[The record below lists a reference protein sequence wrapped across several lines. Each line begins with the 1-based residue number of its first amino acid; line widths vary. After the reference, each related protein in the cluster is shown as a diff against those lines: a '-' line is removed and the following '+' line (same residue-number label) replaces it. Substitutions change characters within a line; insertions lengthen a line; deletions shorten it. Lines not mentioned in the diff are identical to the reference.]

1 MSGNEAAWR
10 LPEDMGAAELL
21 RKLAG
26 DLLLGDAALYDYLG
40 YGHEGFWGAEKG
52 GVSICRAL
60 ESLADMVER
69 ELLLVELCGL
79 LGIPPI
85 GLIDVSKQ
93 EHYSKDVSML
103 AYDLLPD
110 EDRKAIAWVRE
121 HGGLGAVKAS
131 VHQGAM
137 EHGYLLK
144 VAEML
149 GTSIYDGT
157 GNADALLDKL
167 EKRLMPAGC
176 EWPRFEEAPMDNYEG
191 EEWRPV
197 NGFESKYEVSNYGRV
212 RSIDHEMKSLGG
224 YRTVKGRILKQRVE
238 HGYCRVQ
245 LSISKREHPHKQV
258 HRLVA
263 EAFVPNPDNKPE
275 VNHID
280 GCKTNNCAENLE
292 WATSSENSV
301 HAIENGLQRPK
312 TDEELQKMWDV
323 SSKPVIRDDGE
334 WYASAS
340 KAAEV
345 IGAERSS
352 VAKAI
357 RRGGSI
363 YGHTYRYADEEER
376 PAPKVLDA
384 DGVEIREGY
393 VLYSIE
399 TGDSVTVGSIEPGN
413 PWFATTDG
421 TLQHCAKFTHRTPVL
436 AADGKPLRAGE
447 TVYAKNYGYVKCT
460 VLAIEWVVDGYL
472 VEVENEGGH
481 KFRQTPDEFTHQRP
495 VLDADGVEIRV
506 GDTVYDMVGDRHEV
520 KGFGKQGDVLLEFH
534 NDESLGWRPSN
545 FTHRAPVLAADGKP
559 LREGETVWCV
569 ASDSDLESVGIT
581 VSKEKVTGKLTIREI
596 YEDMLRFEE
605 TDFVLPPRY
614 LSHESPDSW
623 ERLEADAKAWVNPTM
638 EERADLV
645 RRAKKLAGVER

>member
-1 MSGNEAAWR
+1 MTGLER
-10 LPEDMGAAELL
+10 L
-21 RKLAG
+21 RKAADEIMPDSECDELHRVHG
-26 DLLLGDAALYDYLG
+26 DYGIGCGDRVCYECQRDLLLD
-40 YGHEGFWGAEKG
+40 
-52 GVSICRAL
+52 I
-60 ESLADMVER
+60 ADQIER
-69 ELLLVELCGL
+69 ETAHD
-79 LGIPPI
+79 P
-85 GLIDVSKQ
+85 
-93 EHYSKDVSML
+93 SKDVSMS
-103 AYDLLPD
+103 AYDLLP
-110 EDRKAIAWVRE
+110 ECDRKAISLALDC
-121 HGGLGAVKAS
+121 GGVEEIK
-131 VHQGAM
+131 
-137 EHGYLLK
+137 
-144 VAEML
+144 
-149 GTSIYDGT
+149 
-157 GNADALLDKL
+157 
-167 EKRLMPAGC
+167 KRLMPEGM
-176 EWPRFEEAPMDNYEG
+176 EWLLEVWPKWSNGEYCKFGDWWKMDKYG
-191 EEWRPV
+191 EP
-197 NGFESKYEVSNYGRV
+197 GPKQF
-212 RSIDHEMKSLGG
+212 
-224 YRTVKGRILKQRVE
+224 LK
-238 HGYCRVQ
+238 
-245 LSISKREHPHKQV
+245 LSIYTPEQLREWGQ
-258 HRLVA
+258 
-263 EAFVPNPDNKPE
+263 
-275 VNHID
+275 
-280 GCKTNNCAENLE
+280 
-292 WATSSENSV
+292 
-301 HAIENGLQRPK
+301 
-312 TDEELQKMWDV
+312 
-323 SSKPVIRDDGE
+323 DDGDHFGYE
-334 WYASAS
+334 WDFVRPSDL
-340 KAAEV
+340 KFRPDKVEP
-345 IGAERSS
+345 
-352 VAKAI
+352 
-357 RRGGSI
+357 
-363 YGHTYRYADEEER
+363 

-545 FTHRAPVLAADGKP
+545 FTHRAPVLAADGRP

-581 VSKEKVTGKLTIREI
+581 VSKEEVTGKLTIREI
-596 YEDMLRFEE
+596 YEDMLSFEE
-605 TDFVLPPRY
+605 TNFVLPPRY

-645 RRAKKLAGVER
+645 RRAKKLAGVSE